1 MNGQAGDKRTLTV
14 TELNT
19 LTKDY
24 LEALPPLR
32 AVSIRGELSNVTLH
46 RTGHIYFTLKD
57 EGAAVSAVIWK
68 SDAARLGF
76 TPENG
81 QKVTADGRVT
91 LWVQRGQYTL
101 GVSAMKRDGEGDLF
115 AAFEELKKKLAAEG
129 LFDQSTKKKLPRFP
143 ATIGIITA
151 PTGAAVRDMINITG
165 RRWPAARILLYP
177 TLVQGAG
184 AAQQMIAALDAFN
197 RNALADV
204 IIIGRGGGSTEDLW
218 AFNDEALARAVHA
231 SRIPVISAVGHE
243 TDFTICDF
251 AADLRAPTPSA
262 AAELAVPDRTEI
274 KRQLHNVITAMTRPL
289 NTRLAA
295 ERRVLSA
302 LGENRVLA
310 DPFAYLQQQSAALAD
325 CDDRLCTAAES
336 SVSTRREKLVSLS
349 QRLDALSP
357 LSVLSRGYAAVFGTD
372 GRVIKSSRS
381 ILPGGEFEVMF
392 ADGGI
397 RAERKAGQS

>member
-1 MNGQAGDKRTLTV
+1 MNGQAGEKRTLTV

-32 AVSIRGELSNVTLH
+32 AVSVRGELSNVTLH

-101 GVSAMKRDGEGDLF
+101 SVSAMKRDGEGDLF

-204 IIIGRGGGSTEDLW
+204 IIIGRGGGSAEDLW

-251 AADLRAPTPSA
+251 AAD
-262 AAELAVPDRTEI
+262 
-274 KRQLHNVITAMTRPL
+274 QLHNVITAMTRPL

-381 ILPGGEFEVMF
+381 IPPGGEFEVMF

>member
-1 MNGQAGDKRTLTV
+1 MNGQAGEKRTLTV

-32 AVSIRGELSNVTLH
+32 AVSVRGELSNVTLH

-101 GVSAMKRDGEGDLF
+101 SVSAMKRDGEGDLF

-151 PTGAAVRDMINITG
+151 PTAAPERTPKTMIGPATTNIF
-165 RRWPAARILLYP
+165 AAMP
-177 TLVQGAG
+177 
-184 AAQQMIAALDAFN
+184 
-197 RNALADV
+197 V
-204 IIIGRGGGSTEDLW
+204 IIPSALNSSAG
-218 AFNDEALARAVHA
+218 EATLL
-231 SRIPVISAVGHE
+231 
-243 TDFTICDF
+243 F
-251 AADLRAPTPSA
+251 AA
-262 AAELAVPDRTEI
+262 
-274 KRQLHNVITAMTRPL
+274 
-289 NTRLAA
+289 
-295 ERRVLSA
+295 
-302 LGENRVLA
+302 
-310 DPFAYLQQQSAALAD
+310 
-325 CDDRLCTAAES
+325 
-336 SVSTRREKLVSLS
+336 
-349 QRLDALSP
+349 
-357 LSVLSRGYAAVFGTD
+357 
-372 GRVIKSSRS
+372 
-381 ILPGGEFEVMF
+381 VMF
-392 ADGGI
+392 AAGI
-397 RAERKAGQS
+397 RMIF